1 MMSAFLMSKDL
12 EFKQSDFS
20 DVNIESLFWTQN
32 EQTDKIRNIINKYHN
47 VIYDNFTIE
56 NDELL
61 IVKEELPNNYHMLI
75 EIFLQYLVASSN
87 EKDSSSLVECC
98 KRYIEDYFQY
108 IEKNN
113 QEVSTHNLSI
123 VLIWTFSRFPR
134 YKKEISE
141 DIYNRIMNGKEAAI
155 NFFSLAFCFMNNK
168 TLSNIFNIK
177 QYENICSKYFVE
189 ETDSIHIYLYL
200 DYYKKYLEYLCDH
213 KQSKKEFAKK
223 YCYFV
228 IKNIDLIDNYV
239 KQILL
244 QEILDLM
251 NELKCFTDEE
261 YLIINEHLDA
271 ANKIAKDSLKIY
283 SIPIP
288 RNQIDDLKKFVD
300 RQELLFNSLNNVD
313 KILKLMIDLE
323 PISKYKIQ
331 KFIEQGEN
339 PITSIFKERI
349 LDNDGMIINYKELS
363 NEQMFSLKSYYYI
376 QCYIHVIFDA
386 LINPF
391 FRNFIFD
398 DNVID
403 FIKSIFIN
411 NQLVSSDRSEVL
423 SDSFIEF
430 FKQNFKGSVYDIVE
444 ELEESLRYYFK
455 NEKMNIYKM
464 NRKRDLVGL
473 SNMLDNNSAFASKLL
488 ETIDDDFFYT
498 LRWFLV
504 DDYGYGLRNMIAH
517 RYNSKDSYR
526 TQYSIYISLL
536 ILKLYMGFKV

>member
-1 MMSAFLMSKDL
+1 MSAFLISKDL

-20 DVNIESLFWTQN
+20 DVNIDSLFWTKN
-32 EQTDKIRNIINKYHN
+32 EQTDKIRNIINKYNN

-61 IVKEELPNNYHMLI
+61 IVKEELQNNYHVLI

-98 KRYIEDYFQY
+98 KRYIEEYFQN

-113 QEVSTHNLSI
+113 RGVATHNLSI
-123 VLIWTFSRFPR
+123 ILIWTFSRFPR

-155 NFFSLAFCFMNNK
+155 NFFSLAFYFMRNK
-168 TLSNIFNIK
+168 TLSNIFNLK
-177 QYENICSKYFVE
+177 QYENIYSKYFVK

-200 DYYKKYLEYLCDH
+200 NYYKKYLAYLCDH

-228 IKNIDLIDNYV
+228 IRNIDLIDNYT

-261 YLIINEHLDA
+261 YSIINEHLDM
-271 ANKIAKDSLKIY
+271 ANKAAKDALKVH

-288 RNQIDDLKKFVD
+288 KDQIDDLEKFVKQ
-300 RQELLFNSLNNVD
+300 QELIFKSLNNAD
-313 KILKLMIDLE
+313 KILKLMVDLE
-323 PISKYKIQ
+323 PISKYTIQ
-331 KFIEQGEN
+331 EVIEQGEN
-339 PITSIFKERI
+339 SRTFNFQESI
-349 LDNDGMIINYKELS
+349 LNSDGMIINYKELS
-363 NEQMFSLKSYYYI
+363 EEQMFSLKSHYYI
-376 QCYIHVIFDA
+376 KCIIQMIFIGI
-386 LINPF
+386 INPF

-398 DNVID
+398 DNVVD
-403 FIKSIFIN
+403 FIKSIFVN
-411 NQLVSSDRSEVL
+411 NKLASSDRSEVL
-423 SDSFIEF
+423 SYSFMEL

-488 ETIDDDFFYT
+488 EIIDDDFFYT

-536 ILKLYMGFKV
+536 IFKLYMGFKV

>member
-1 MMSAFLMSKDL
+1 MSAFLTSKDL
-12 EFKQSDFS
+12 EFKQSNFS
-20 DVNIESLFWTQN
+20 DVNIESLFWSKN

-61 IVKEELPNNYHMLI
+61 IVKEELPNNYHVLI

-98 KRYIEDYFQY
+98 KRYIEEYFQN

-113 QEVSTHNLSI
+113 RGVATHNLSI

-141 DIYNRIMNGKEAAI
+141 DIYNRIMNDKEATV
-155 NFFSLAFCFMNNK
+155 NFFSLAFYFMRNK

-177 QYENICSKYFVE
+177 QYENIYSKYFVK

-200 DYYKKYLEYLCDH
+200 NYYKKYLEYLCDH

-228 IKNIDLIDNYV
+228 IKNIDLIDNYT

-261 YLIINEHLDA
+261 YSIINEHLDM
-271 ANKIAKDSLKIY
+271 ANKAAKDALKFH

-288 RNQIDDLKKFVD
+288 KDQIDDIEKFVKQ
-300 RQELLFNSLNNVD
+300 QELIFKSLNNAD
-313 KILKLMIDLE
+313 KILKLMNDLE
-323 PISKYKIQ
+323 PISKYAIQ
-331 KFIEQGEN
+331 EVIEQGEN
-339 PITSIFKERI
+339 SITSIFQERI
-349 LDNDGMIINYKELS
+349 LDSDGMIINYKELS
-363 NEQMFSLKSYYYI
+363 KEQMFSLKSHYYI
-376 QCYIHVIFDA
+376 KCIIQMIFIGI
-386 LINPF
+386 INPF

-398 DNVID
+398 DNVIN
-403 FIKSIFIN
+403 FIKSIFSN

-444 ELEESLRYYFK
+444 EIEESLRYYFK

-488 ETIDDDFFYT
+488 EIIDDDFFYT

>member
-1 MMSAFLMSKDL
+1 MSAFLISKDL

-20 DVNIESLFWTQN
+20 DVNIESLFWTKN

-61 IVKEELPNNYHMLI
+61 IVKEELPNNYHVLI

-98 KRYIEDYFQY
+98 KRYIEEYFQN

-113 QEVSTHNLSI
+113 RGVATHNLSI
-123 VLIWTFSRFPR
+123 VLIWTFSRFPI

-141 DIYNRIMNGKEAAI
+141 DIYNRIMNDKEATV
-155 NFFSLAFCFMNNK
+155 NFFSLAFYFMRNK

-177 QYENICSKYFVE
+177 QYENIYSKYFVK

-200 DYYKKYLEYLCDH
+200 NYYKKYLEYLCDH

-228 IKNIDLIDNYV
+228 IKNIDLIDNYT

-261 YLIINEHLDA
+261 YSIINEHLDM
-271 ANKIAKDSLKIY
+271 ANKAAKDALKFH

-288 RNQIDDLKKFVD
+288 KDQIDDLEKFVKQ
-300 RQELLFNSLNNVD
+300 QELIFKSLNNAD
-313 KILKLMIDLE
+313 KILKLMNDLE
-323 PISKYKIQ
+323 PISKYAIQ
-331 KFIEQGEN
+331 EVIEQGEN
-339 PITSIFKERI
+339 SITSIFQERI
-349 LDNDGMIINYKELS
+349 LDSDGMIINYKELS
-363 NEQMFSLKSYYYI
+363 EEQMFSLKSHYYI
-376 QCYIHVIFDA
+376 KCIIQMIFIGI
-386 LINPF
+386 INPF

-398 DNVID
+398 DNVIN
-403 FIKSIFIN
+403 FIKSIFSN

-444 ELEESLRYYFK
+444 EIEESLRYYFK

-488 ETIDDDFFYT
+488 EIIDDDFFYT

>member
-1 MMSAFLMSKDL
+1 MSAFLTSKDL
-12 EFKQSDFS
+12 EFKQSNFS
-20 DVNIESLFWTQN
+20 DVNIESLFWTKN

-61 IVKEELPNNYHMLI
+61 IVKEELPNNYHVLI

-98 KRYIEDYFQY
+98 KRYIEDYFQN
-108 IEKNN
+108 IGKNN
-113 QEVSTHNLSI
+113 RGVATHNLSI

-155 NFFSLAFCFMNNK
+155 SFFSLAFYFMSNK
-168 TLSNIFNIK
+168 TLSNVFNIK
-177 QYENICSKYFVE
+177 EYENIYSKYFVE

-228 IKNIDLIDNYV
+228 IKNIDLIDNYT

-261 YLIINEHLDA
+261 YSIINEHLDM
-271 ANKIAKDSLKIY
+271 ANKVAKDALKVH

-288 RNQIDDLKKFVD
+288 KDQIDDLEKFVKQ
-300 RQELLFNSLNNVD
+300 QELIFKSLNNAD
-313 KILKLMIDLE
+313 KILKLMDELE
-323 PISKYKIQ
+323 PISKYTIQ
-331 KFIEQGEN
+331 EVIEQGEN
-339 PITSIFKERI
+339 SRTFNFQESI
-349 LDNDGMIINYKELS
+349 LNSDGMIINYKELS
-363 NEQMFSLKSYYYI
+363 EEQMFSLKSHYYI
-376 QCYIHVIFDA
+376 KCIIQMIFIGI
-386 LINPF
+386 INPF

-398 DNVID
+398 DNVVD
-403 FIKSIFIN
+403 FIKSIFVN
-411 NQLVSSDRSEVL
+411 NKLVSSDRSEVL
-423 SDSFIEF
+423 SYSFMEL

-464 NRKRDLVGL
+464 NRKRDLIGL

-488 ETIDDDFFYT
+488 EIIDDDFFYT

>member
-1 MMSAFLMSKDL
+1 MSAFLTSKDL
-12 EFKQSDFS
+12 EFKQSNFS
-20 DVNIESLFWTQN
+20 DVNIESLFWSKN

-61 IVKEELPNNYHMLI
+61 IVKEELSNNYHVLI

-98 KRYIEDYFQY
+98 KRYIEEYFQN

-113 QEVSTHNLSI
+113 RGVATHNLSI

-141 DIYNRIMNGKEAAI
+141 DIYNRIMNDKEATV
-155 NFFSLAFCFMNNK
+155 NFFSLAFYFMRNK

-177 QYENICSKYFVE
+177 QYENIYSKYFVK

-200 DYYKKYLEYLCDH
+200 NYYKKYLEYLCDH

-228 IKNIDLIDNYV
+228 IKNIDLIDNYT

-261 YLIINEHLDA
+261 YSIINEHLDM
-271 ANKIAKDSLKIY
+271 ANKAAKDALKFH

-288 RNQIDDLKKFVD
+288 KDQIDDLEKFVKQ
-300 RQELLFNSLNNVD
+300 QELIFKSLNNAD
-313 KILKLMIDLE
+313 KILKLMNDLE
-323 PISKYKIQ
+323 PISKYAIQ
-331 KFIEQGEN
+331 EVIEQGEN
-339 PITSIFKERI
+339 SITSIFQERI
-349 LDNDGMIINYKELS
+349 LDSDGMIINYKELS
-363 NEQMFSLKSYYYI
+363 EEQMFSLKSHYYI
-376 QCYIHVIFDA
+376 KCIIQMIFIGI
-386 LINPF
+386 INPF

-398 DNVID
+398 DNVIN
-403 FIKSIFIN
+403 FIKSIFSN

-444 ELEESLRYYFK
+444 EIEESLRYYFK

-488 ETIDDDFFYT
+488 EIIDDDFFYT

>member
-1 MMSAFLMSKDL
+1 MSAFLASKDL

-20 DVNIESLFWTQN
+20 DVNIGSLFWTKN
-32 EQTDKIRNIINKYHN
+32 EQTDKVRNIINKYHN

-61 IVKEELPNNYHMLI
+61 IVKEELSNNYHMLI
-75 EIFLQYLVASSN
+75 ETFLQYLVASSN

-98 KRYIEDYFQY
+98 KRYIEEYFQY
-108 IEKNN
+108 IEKPNHG
-113 QEVSTHNLSI
+113 VATHNLSV

-141 DIYNRIMNGKEAAI
+141 DIYNRIMNGNEASV
-155 NFFSLAFCFMNNK
+155 NFFSLAFYFMRNK

-177 QYENICSKYFVE
+177 QYENIYSKYFVE

-200 DYYKKYLEYLCDH
+200 DYYKKYLEYLCGH

-228 IKNIDLIDNYV
+228 IKNIDLIDNYA

-261 YLIINEHLDA
+261 YSIINEHLDM
-271 ANKIAKDSLKIY
+271 ANKAAKEAIKVH

-288 RNQIDDLKKFVD
+288 KDQITDLENIAKQ
-300 RQELLFNSLNNVD
+300 QELIFKSLNNMD
-313 KILKLMIDLE
+313 KILKLMADLE
-323 PISKYKIQ
+323 PISKYAIKEVI
-331 KFIEQGEN
+331 KQGEN
-339 PITSIFKERI
+339 SITSIFQERI
-349 LDNDGMIINYKELS
+349 LDSDGMIINYKELS
-363 NEQMFSLKSYYYI
+363 EEQMFSLKSHYYI
-376 QCYIHVIFDA
+376 QCNIQVIFDA

-391 FRNFIFD
+391 FRNFICD

-403 FIKSIFIN
+403 FIKSIFVN
-411 NQLVSSDRSEVL
+411 NQLVSADRSEVL

-455 NEKMNIYKM
+455 NEKKNIYKM

-473 SNMLDNNSAFASKLL
+473 SNMLNNNSIFASKLL
-488 ETIDDDFFYT
+488 EIIDDDFFYT

-517 RYNSKDSYR
+517 RYKSKDSYR

-536 ILKLYMGFKV
+536 IFKLYIGFKV

>member
-1 MMSAFLMSKDL
+1 M
-12 EFKQSDFS
+12 
-20 DVNIESLFWTQN
+20 NIESLFWTKN

-61 IVKEELPNNYHMLI
+61 IVKEELPNNYHVLI

-98 KRYIEDYFQY
+98 KRYIEDYFQN
-108 IEKNN
+108 IGKNN
-113 QEVSTHNLSI
+113 RGVATHNLSI

-155 NFFSLAFCFMNNK
+155 SFFSLAFYFMSNK
-168 TLSNIFNIK
+168 TLSNVFNIK
-177 QYENICSKYFVE
+177 EYENIYSKYFVE

-228 IKNIDLIDNYV
+228 IKNIDLIDNYT

-261 YLIINEHLDA
+261 YSIINEHLDM
-271 ANKIAKDSLKIY
+271 ANKVAKDALKVH

-288 RNQIDDLKKFVD
+288 KDQIDDLEKFVKQ
-300 RQELLFNSLNNVD
+300 QELIFKSLNNAD
-313 KILKLMIDLE
+313 KILKLMDELE
-323 PISKYKIQ
+323 HISKYTIQ
-331 KFIEQGEN
+331 EVIEQGEN
-339 PITSIFKERI
+339 SRTFNFQESI
-349 LDNDGMIINYKELS
+349 LNSDGMIINYKELS
-363 NEQMFSLKSYYYI
+363 EEQMFSLKSHYYI
-376 QCYIHVIFDA
+376 KCIIQMIFIGI
-386 LINPF
+386 INPF

-398 DNVID
+398 DNVVD
-403 FIKSIFIN
+403 FIKSIFVN
-411 NQLVSSDRSEVL
+411 NKLVSSDRSEVL
-423 SDSFIEF
+423 SYSFMEL

-464 NRKRDLVGL
+464 NRKRDLIGL

-488 ETIDDDFFYT
+488 EIIDDDFFYT

>member
-1 MMSAFLMSKDL
+1 MSAFLISKDL

-20 DVNIESLFWTQN
+20 DVNIESLFWTKN

-61 IVKEELPNNYHMLI
+61 IVKEELPNNYHVLI

-87 EKDSSSLVECC
+87 EKDSSSLVEYC
-98 KRYIEDYFQY
+98 KRYIEDYFQN
-108 IEKNN
+108 IGKNN
-113 QEVSTHNLSI
+113 RGVATHNLSI

-155 NFFSLAFCFMNNK
+155 SFFSLAFYFMSNK
-168 TLSNIFNIK
+168 TLSNVFNIK
-177 QYENICSKYFVE
+177 EYENIYSKYFVE

-228 IKNIDLIDNYV
+228 IKNIDLIDNYK

-261 YLIINEHLDA
+261 YSIINEHLDM
-271 ANKIAKDSLKIY
+271 ANKAAKDALKVH

-288 RNQIDDLKKFVD
+288 KDQIADLEKFVKQ
-300 RQELLFNSLNNVD
+300 QELIFKSLNNAD
-313 KILKLMIDLE
+313 KILKLMDELE
-323 PISKYKIQ
+323 PISKYTIQ
-331 KFIEQGEN
+331 EVIEQGEN
-339 PITSIFKERI
+339 SRTFNFQESI
-349 LDNDGMIINYKELS
+349 LNSDGMIINYKELS
-363 NEQMFSLKSYYYI
+363 EEQMFSLKSHYYI
-376 QCYIHVIFDA
+376 KCIIQMIFIGI
-386 LINPF
+386 INPF

-398 DNVID
+398 DNVVD
-403 FIKSIFIN
+403 FIKSIFVN
-411 NQLVSSDRSEVL
+411 NKLVSSDRSEVL
-423 SDSFIEF
+423 SYSFMEL

>member
-1 MMSAFLMSKDL
+1 MSAFLISKDL
-12 EFKQSDFS
+12 EFKQSEFS
-20 DVNIESLFWTQN
+20 DVNIDSLFWTKN
-32 EQTDKIRNIINKYHN
+32 EQTDKIRNIINKYNN
-47 VIYDNFTIE
+47 VLYDNFTIE

-61 IVKEELPNNYHMLI
+61 IVKEELQNNYHVLI

-98 KRYIEDYFQY
+98 KRYIEDYFQN
-108 IEKNN
+108 IGKNN
-113 QEVSTHNLSI
+113 RGVATHNLSI

-155 NFFSLAFCFMNNK
+155 NFFSLAFYFMNNK

-177 QYENICSKYFVE
+177 EYENIYSKYFVE

-213 KQSKKEFAKK
+213 KQPKKEFAKK

-261 YLIINEHLDA
+261 YSIIHEHLDMANKA
-271 ANKIAKDSLKIY
+271 AKEAIKVHSISISKDQVADLEKIAK
-283 SIPIP
+283 
-288 RNQIDDLKKFVD
+288 Q
-300 RQELLFNSLNNVD
+300 QELIFKSLNNVD
-313 KILKLMIDLE
+313 KILKLMVDLE
-323 PISKYKIQ
+323 PISKYAIQ
-331 KFIEQGEN
+331 KVIEQGKN
-339 PITSIFKERI
+339 SITSIFQERI
-349 LDNDGMIINYKELS
+349 LDSDGMIINYKELS
-363 NEQMFSLKSYYYI
+363 EEQMFSLKSRCYI
-376 QCYIHVIFDA
+376 QCNIQLIFDA
-386 LINPF
+386 LITPF

-398 DNVID
+398 DNVIG

-411 NQLVSSDRSEVL
+411 NQLVSSERSEVL

-430 FKQNFKGSVYDIVE
+430 FKKNFKGSVYDIVE

-473 SNMLDNNSAFASKLL
+473 SNMLDNSSAFASKLL
-488 ETIDDDFFYT
+488 EIIDDDFFYT

>member
-1 MMSAFLMSKDL
+1 MSAFLTSKDL
-12 EFKQSDFS
+12 EFKQSNFS
-20 DVNIESLFWTQN
+20 DVNIESLFWSKN

-61 IVKEELPNNYHMLI
+61 IVKEELPNNYHVLI

-98 KRYIEDYFQY
+98 KRYIEEYFQN

-113 QEVSTHNLSI
+113 RGVATHNLSI

-141 DIYNRIMNGKEAAI
+141 DIYNRIMNDKEATV
-155 NFFSLAFCFMNNK
+155 NFFSLAFYFMRNK

-177 QYENICSKYFVE
+177 QYENIYSKYFVK

-200 DYYKKYLEYLCDH
+200 NYYKKYLEYLCDH

-228 IKNIDLIDNYV
+228 IKNIDLIDNYT

-261 YLIINEHLDA
+261 YSIINEHLDM
-271 ANKIAKDSLKIY
+271 ANKAAKDALKFH

-288 RNQIDDLKKFVD
+288 KDQIDDIEKFVKQ
-300 RQELLFNSLNNVD
+300 QELIFKSLNNAD
-313 KILKLMIDLE
+313 KILKLMNDLE
-323 PISKYKIQ
+323 PISKYAIQ
-331 KFIEQGEN
+331 EVIEQGEN
-339 PITSIFKERI
+339 SITSIFQERI
-349 LDNDGMIINYKELS
+349 LDSDGMIINYKELS
-363 NEQMFSLKSYYYI
+363 EEQMFSLKSHYYI
-376 QCYIHVIFDA
+376 KCIIQMIFIGI
-386 LINPF
+386 INPF

-398 DNVID
+398 DNVIN
-403 FIKSIFIN
+403 FIKSIFSN

-444 ELEESLRYYFK
+444 EIEESLRYYFK

-488 ETIDDDFFYT
+488 EIIDDDFFYT

>member
-1 MMSAFLMSKDL
+1 MSAFLTSKDL
-12 EFKQSDFS
+12 EFKQSNFS
-20 DVNIESLFWTQN
+20 DVNIESLFLSKN

-61 IVKEELPNNYHMLI
+61 IVKEELPNNYHVLI

-98 KRYIEDYFQY
+98 KRYIEEYFQN

-113 QEVSTHNLSI
+113 RGVATHNLSI
-123 VLIWTFSRFPR
+123 ILIWTFSRFPR

-141 DIYNRIMNGKEAAI
+141 DIYNRIMNDKEATV
-155 NFFSLAFCFMNNK
+155 NFFSLAFYFMRNK

-177 QYENICSKYFVE
+177 QYENIYSKYFVK

-200 DYYKKYLEYLCDH
+200 SYYKKYLAYLCDH

-228 IKNIDLIDNYV
+228 IKNIDLIDNYT

-261 YLIINEHLDA
+261 YSIINEHLDM
-271 ANKIAKDSLKIY
+271 ANKAAKDALKVH

-288 RNQIDDLKKFVD
+288 KDQIDDLEKFVKQ
-300 RQELLFNSLNNVD
+300 QELIFKSLNNAD
-313 KILKLMIDLE
+313 KILKLMVDLE
-323 PISKYKIQ
+323 PISKYTIQ
-331 KFIEQGEN
+331 EVIEQGEN
-339 PITSIFKERI
+339 SRTFNFQESI
-349 LDNDGMIINYKELS
+349 LNSDGMIINYKELS
-363 NEQMFSLKSYYYI
+363 EEQMFSLKSHYYI
-376 QCYIHVIFDA
+376 KCIIQMIFIGI
-386 LINPF
+386 INPF

-398 DNVID
+398 DNVVD
-403 FIKSIFIN
+403 FIKSIFVN
-411 NQLVSSDRSEVL
+411 NKLASSDRSEVL
-423 SDSFIEF
+423 SYSFMEL

-488 ETIDDDFFYT
+488 EIIDDDFFYT